1 MSIEETLSTIIP
13 KIFDQAQNT
22 TANHQ
27 KNVVA
32 LHKVHIDAAAFTESV
47 HNGKSIKLTGE
58 RLFEDTFIDLLC
70 RVVVVKKG
78 VSQADRI
85 IKFVGA
91 YTKYMNEKGSYGL
104 PSLLMVLDAARLAM
118 EIKKGEDDDD
128 DDDDTTAARFVT
140 RLLKFLLK
148 GFLAK
153 DKIVRYRCVH
163 ILTEMVSHLGE
174 IE

>member
-1 MSIEETLSTIIP
+1 MPARTTSVEEILSTNLP
-13 KIFDQAQNT
+13 KIFDQAQTT

-32 LHKVHIDAAAFTESV
+32 LHKIHVDAAAFTESV

-91 YTKYMNEKGSYGL
+91 YTRYINEKGPYSR
-104 PSLLMVLDAARLAM
+104 PVL
-118 EIKKGEDDDD
+118 
-128 DDDDTTAARFVT
+128 
-140 RLLKFLLK
+140 
-148 GFLAK
+148 
-153 DKIVRYRCVH
+153 
-163 ILTEMVSHLGE
+163 
-174 IE
+174 